1 MFKITERSI
10 YDPISEFLKKEL
22 GVESIS
28 EIRLEKGFVDLFFQ
42 INSSSFIAEIK
53 INGSEKK
60 LAEAVAQVWDY
71 ASQRGTRNVIA
82 LVFPKINT
90 GQTVLNIEEFKKQ
103 ILISPINGYIH
114 TEYWEQ
120 WVEDE
125 KLKDVLLE
133 LYNRFKEKK
142 RKVDF
147 NSVVKAI
154 TELVQDLYEVIRQAN
169 TDEIFEEVAKKLEL
183 FVGLGEINKEK
194 AKNQVSMLASYLLF
208 NQLLFYHVYKIKT
221 KDEKIEELKP
231 VKSLDDLKRYFS
243 LIENIDY
250 KPIYTINLIDKIPE
264 NQETLSLINNVIKNL
279 TLIRTE
285 YITQDL
291 AGRFFHALLPRE
303 VAKVWAA
310 FYTNPIAAEI
320 LSRLAIDKWDE
331 TVLDPACG
339 SGTLLSASYRRKLE
353 LYEEQRGRLN
363 EEEAKKLHK
372 KFLENDITGIDIMP
386 FAAHLTTINLATQRL
401 EEPTNVIRVAVM
413 DSLDLEGKVLLQEF
427 KNGNGILIEPFPGEI
442 QTTLTE
448 LFQNNLLPEKEKV
461 EKLAKRA
468 QIPLSPDGISK
479 GFYLKPVDVIIMNP
493 PFSDRE
499 KLPKDY
505 LNFLDKKK
513 NLGKICGHKIN
524 LWGYFLALADLMLK
538 PNGKIAA
545 VVPIN
550 IARGK
555 ATEKIRKYFLENYHI
570 KYIVKTTKDLGFSE
584 SAQFRDILL
593 IAEKRKPRDEDQTTI
608 VFLKKSIREIDFNKV
623 KEIVG
628 SILLNIYST
637 EDYEMQKIPTSQ
649 LLTNKNNFMKFLRG
663 TSVKR
668 NEVILKFLEKIESKS
683 KSKMINLSSEEML
696 EGFHAS
702 PAGLSQLVFIVNPI
716 DESRSERNVLLTLK
730 KIEDSYIIV
739 EQPELNKEFE
749 IKKDKI
755 VPAIKTLTGIKTMN
769 VTYSH
774 DFLIT
779 DNFNNFQELIHL
791 SKWKGKFDW
800 KEVKKRMN
808 GRATH
813 VAISHRIN
821 IFSKNT
827 HFVSCFSE
835 IPFYTTHAFTIFPNK
850 SKEES
855 KLLCLF
861 FNSVVGFSQIL
872 NLMKETTGQYIE
884 FMESDLKEIKVLNF
898 EVLSQSEKSI
908 IEEVWNKVSSIEF
921 PSILDQ
927 FEKRFWARVEL
938 DRTILKVLGFSN
950 EEIDEW
956 LPEIYDA
963 IVEELK
969 AISETG
975 RTE

>member
-71 ASQRGTRNVIA
+71 ASQRGTRNIIA

-103 ILISPINGYIH
+103 ILISSVNGYIH

-120 WVEDE
+120 WVEDK

-208 NQLLFYHVYKIKT
+208 NQLLFYHVYQIKT

-250 KPIYTINLIDKIPE
+250 KPIYAINLIDKIPE

-427 KNGNGILIEPFPGEI
+427 KNGNGILIEPFPGKI

-555 ATEKIRKYFLENYHI
+555 ATEKIRKYFLENYNI

-649 LLTNKNNFMKFLRG
+649 LLANKNNFMKFLRG

-749 IKKDKI
+749 IEKDKI

-779 DNFNNFQELIHL
+779 DNFNNFQDLIHL

-800 KEVKKRMN
+800 KEVRKRMN

-908 IEEVWNKVSSIEF
+908 IEKVWNKVSSIEF